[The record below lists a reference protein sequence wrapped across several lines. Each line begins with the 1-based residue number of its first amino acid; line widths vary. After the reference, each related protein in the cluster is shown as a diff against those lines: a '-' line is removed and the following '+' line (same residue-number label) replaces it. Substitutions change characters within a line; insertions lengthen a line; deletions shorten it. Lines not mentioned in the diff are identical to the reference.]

1 MSPQGKICATLTVS
15 FMGTAAEAGVYS
27 YIGIAL
33 YSQIPS
39 WWSWS
44 FISLQFII
52 IVIGRIMAVFG
63 TFYLFRLCFKSRNI
77 NFRELCFITY
87 AGMIRGAIAFA
98 LVLKIPVQGSD
109 SCTDPSNCLLGQNY
123 DVLVSTTL
131 ILVILTTL
139 IFGTFMG
146 KI

>member
-44 FISLQFII
+44 FISL
-52 IVIGRIMAVFG
+52 
-63 TFYLFRLCFKSRNI
+63 
-77 NFRELCFITY
+77 
-87 AGMIRGAIAFA
+87 
-98 LVLKIPVQGSD
+98 
-109 SCTDPSNCLLGQNY
+109 
-123 DVLVSTTL
+123 
-131 ILVILTTL
+131 
-139 IFGTFMG
+139 
-146 KI
+146 